1 MRLAVLGASGRTGK
15 IVVREAIARGHEVTA
30 VVRNLKKLTDKH
42 DNLQVVTADI
52 FDPDS
57 LVSYFEGRDAVLSCL
72 GCGPSVF
79 SMRKITFFTD
89 SIQPIVEAIRKVKVT
104 RLVFMSSWYTK
115 HNSADPFIV
124 NWVLKPLLL
133 GQTLRNSGEMEDF
146 LETECPDVR
155 YTSVRSPELSDS
167 ESTGKP
173 VLFMEG
179 QSIQSAERKRFVV
192 CRKDVAKFMIDITE
206 KDEHIRKCM
215 AIASG

>member
-1 MRLAVLGASGRTGK
+1 MFVCMRAFVPQWNKMQLNYFAIT
-15 IVVREAIARGHEVTA
+15 VRVTT
-30 VVRNLKKLTDKH
+30 L
-42 DNLQVVTADI
+42 
-52 FDPDS
+52 FDF
-57 LVSYFEGRDAVLSCL
+57 VNH
-72 GCGPSVF
+72 
-79 SMRKITFFTD
+79 
-89 SIQPIVEAIRKVKVT
+89 
-104 RLVFMSSWYTK
+104 SSD
-115 HNSADPFIV
+115 NSADPFIV

-167 ESTGKP
+167 EST
-173 VLFMEG
+173 
-179 QSIQSAERKRFVV
+179 ERKRFVV